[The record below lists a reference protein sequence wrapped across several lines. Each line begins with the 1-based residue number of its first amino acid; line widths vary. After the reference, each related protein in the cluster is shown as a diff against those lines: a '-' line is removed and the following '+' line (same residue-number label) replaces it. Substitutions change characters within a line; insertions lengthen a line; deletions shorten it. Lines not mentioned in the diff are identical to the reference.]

1 MFVSAAKRYAI
12 SSLSTLWKK
21 TVWFQRELIKFEG
34 NFRFEQFLSVTILF
48 PYDWPFQSNSIF
60 WPQFWS
66 HLNCFKGKIAQWS
79 LTLNPCGEQWNLSYR
94 YYSRVN
100 PAPLQAYQYGAEDG
114 RDVKPLAVAAWAWG
128 DSYQHQLESCST
140 NEVPGKTLQSR
151 AKLGCLIPL
160 LVVFILH

>member
-21 TVWFQRELIKFEG
+21 TVWFQREPIKFKG
-34 NFRFEQFLSVTILF
+34 NFCFEQFLSVTILF
-48 PYDWPFQSNSIF
+48 PCDWSFQSNSIF

-66 HLNCFKGKIAQWS
+66 HLNCFKGKIALWS

-94 YYSRVN
+94 YYSQVN
-100 PAPLQAYQYGAEDG
+100 PPLLQAYQYGAEDA
-114 RDVKPLAVAAWAWG
+114 RDIKPLAVAAWAWG
-128 DSYQHQLESCST
+128 DSYQHYLESCST

-151 AKLGCLIPL
+151 AKLGFLISL
-160 LVVFILH
+160 LVMFLLH